1 MAAVSTKTSIT
12 AISATECQKSHR
24 RVDLKSHDVYESL
37 LQDYN
42 DVWVLWRVTSL
53 LLNVGLTVYG
63 KPQLMKSP
71 IEVTTEIHTAE
82 SLYWRYY
89 YY

>member
-1 MAAVSTKTSIT
+1 MAAVSTKTSIIP
-12 AISATECQKSHR
+12 ISATECQKSHR
-24 RVDLKSHDVYESL
+24 RVDHKSHHVYESL

-42 DVWVLWRVTSL
+42 DILVLWRVNSL
-53 LLNVGLTVYG
+53 LLNVGLTVYE

-71 IEVTTEIHTAE
+71 IEVTIEIHTAE

-89 YY
+89 